1 MNMLVLILGIVVFLG
16 IHSVRMLA
24 PQWRLD
30 RIAAMGEGTWKGV
43 YSLVSLAGLVL
54 LIWGY
59 VLARPLAP
67 VIYVTPFWMVHLTIL
82 LMALALIS
90 LMVSNLKPGKLKPI
104 LKHPMLLAVKLWAF
118 AHLLVNGDL
127 ASIILF
133 GSFLAWAV
141 WNRIAVKRRG
151 GALPQ
156 PGPVINDAIAVVT
169 GLALWALIVW
179 KAHVWIAGVPIPIA

>member
-1 MNMLVLILGIVVFLG
+1 MDMLILVLGLVVFLG

-24 PQWRLD
+24 PQWRDARL
-30 RIAAMGEGTWKGV
+30 AAMGEGPWKGV
-43 YSLVSLAGLVL
+43 YSLVSLAGLAL
-54 LIWGY
+54 LVWGY
-59 VLARPLAP
+59 VVARPLAP
-67 VIYVTPFWMVHLTIL
+67 VLYVTPFWMVHLTML

-127 ASIILF
+127 ASVLLF

-151 GALPQ
+151 GALPK
-156 PGPVINDAIAVVT
+156 PGPVINDVIAIGS
-169 GLALWALIVW
+169 GLVLWALIVW
-179 KAHVWIAGVPIPIA
+179 KAHVWIAGVPVPIA